1 MHYHVFDTAHGFCGI
16 AWNGSGIARF
26 QLPTGSADATES
38 NILRRVPGA
47 EPGTPPADV
56 ARVIAAVLRY
66 FAGEK
71 IDFAA
76 VPLDLGGQDEFF
88 RRIYEA
94 LRRVGWGQT
103 TTYGAL
109 ARELGAEPQAA
120 KDVGIAMSRNPVPL
134 IIPCHRC
141 LAAGG
146 KSGGFSAPGGVDA
159 KLRML
164 ALEGIDLGPKPP
176 AQASLF

>member
-76 VPLDLGGQDEFF
+76 VPLDLEIG
-88 RRIYEA
+88 RA
-94 LRRVGWGQT
+94 HV
-103 TTYGAL
+103 
-109 ARELGAEPQAA
+109 
-120 KDVGIAMSRNPVPL
+120 
-134 IIPCHRC
+134 
-141 LAAGG
+141 
-146 KSGGFSAPGGVDA
+146 
-159 KLRML
+159 
-164 ALEGIDLGPKPP
+164 
-176 AQASLF
+176 